1 MWDLMMKNV
10 YSIGAYNVQKEGF
23 ELEKAEN
30 GSITGVTIKYG
41 DDEEDP
47 SYDLRQRSE
56 VIRFFRDELIEDIG
70 ATPTERTKILR
81 EMGILF
87 DTNDESSSTE
97 RTADQAYKQYLG
109 TTAK

>member
-1 MWDLMMKNV
+1 MP
-10 YSIGAYNVQKEGF
+10 KESF

-41 DDEEDP
+41 DEEEDP

-56 VIRFFRDELIEDIG
+56 IIRFFRDELIEDIG
-70 ATPTERTKILR
+70 ATPTEQTKILR

-87 DTNDESSSTE
+87 DTNDNSGKT
-97 RTADQAYKQYLG
+97 TPTDQVYEQYLG